1 MYLFNLLFLL
11 KQKLTILLFQVLA
24 TLNKSL
30 FPGISFLRI
39 ELVMSLHFQ
48 LYQYFSFALTRKPYP
63 NSVKYLPWSALLR
76 AL

>member
-39 ELVMSLHFQ
+39 ELVMSLHLQ
-48 LYQYFSFALTRKPYP
+48 LHKYFPSL
-63 NSVKYLPWSALLR
+63 
-76 AL
+76 

>member
-24 TLNKSL
+24 TLSKSL

-48 LYQYFSFALTRKPYP
+48 LHKYFPSL
-63 NSVKYLPWSALLR
+63 
-76 AL
+76 